1 MKKVGLQ
8 EAVKFFS
15 VDFNSIDSND
25 FFDINRYLMKRT
37 WHKTMFGL
45 IKKFFIGLLT
55 IIVSASNHTRCM
67 SLSNQKFMTEPTLIN
82 LHANEHSQ
90 EFHY

>member
-1 MKKVGLQ
+1 MEKVGLQ
-8 EAVKFFS
+8 ETVKFFS

-25 FFDINRYLMKRT
+25 IFDINRYLMKRT

-45 IKKFFIGLLT
+45 IKKLFIRLLT
-55 IIVSASNHTRCM
+55 IIVSASNHTRYM
-67 SLSNQKFMTEPTLIN
+67 SLSNQKFMTQTAIII
-82 LHANEHSQ
+82 LHPNEHSQ